1 MPKKNAKAK
10 VLDNLEEI
18 PGRPGMYT
26 VITITHDRKKEKAL
40 MAKIERDA
48 RKLREN
54 TYLARLLAKSKGR

>member
-1 MPKKNAKAK
+1 MPKKKAK
-10 VLDNLEEI
+10 TENLDNLEPI

-26 VITITHDRKKEKAL
+26 VVTITHDRKKEKAL

-54 TYLARLLAKSKGR
+54 TYLARLADRSRGR